1 MQIDDPYLPGASADR
16 RIIVYSTTSLAG
28 DPDPAEAAVDR
39 RIIVYSTTSLT
50 DHDQAFTLHEPS
62 ATVHDSGDWMF

>member
-28 DPDPAEAAVDR
+28 VPEPVEAAADR
-39 RIIVYSTTSLT
+39 RIIVYTTTSLT
-50 DHDQAFTLHEPS
+50 DHDQSAALHEPS
-62 ATVHDSGDWMF
+62 ATVHVGDDWMF